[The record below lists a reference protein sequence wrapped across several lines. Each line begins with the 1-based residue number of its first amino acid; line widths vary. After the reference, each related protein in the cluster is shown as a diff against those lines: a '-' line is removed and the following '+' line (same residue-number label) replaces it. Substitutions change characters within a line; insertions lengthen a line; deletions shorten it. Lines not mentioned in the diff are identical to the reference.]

1 MFVFYHCNLTLGSM
15 ILALSFHANPLE
27 CCTFFPTDDKLS
39 HYDPLDL
46 AHNHSHFELKWRKTA
61 RKVEE
66 EEEKCFQVR
75 RDGRSYYE
83 EGVNIQ
89 VESGISINFSNIPS
103 QFIIF
108 IIFPLE

>member
-1 MFVFYHCNLTLGSM
+1 MLTHSGAARSFR
-15 ILALSFHANPLE
+15 LA
-27 CCTFFPTDDKLS
+27 DDKLS
-39 HYDPLDL
+39 RYDPLDL

-66 EEEKCFQVR
+66 EEDKCFQVR

-89 VESGISINFSNIPS
+89 VGSCIGINFVNIPS
-103 QFIIF
+103 QFMIF